1 MSPVTIANYGKIQIN
16 KQEPYS
22 KSSIQCFAMATRM
35 SPRCSAQQGC
45 CVRVT
50 KDFCYFLSLKSKV
63 LPIQRAFEDHYHL
76 QAMTVVALA
85 MLCKPYP

>member
-1 MSPVTIANYGKIQIN
+1 MFRDGGMDAARWAVVYGYTISP
-16 KQEPYS
+16 
-22 KSSIQCFAMATRM
+22 
-35 SPRCSAQQGC
+35 
-45 CVRVT
+45 T
-50 KDFCYFLSLKSKV
+50 KDFCYFLSLKSKA